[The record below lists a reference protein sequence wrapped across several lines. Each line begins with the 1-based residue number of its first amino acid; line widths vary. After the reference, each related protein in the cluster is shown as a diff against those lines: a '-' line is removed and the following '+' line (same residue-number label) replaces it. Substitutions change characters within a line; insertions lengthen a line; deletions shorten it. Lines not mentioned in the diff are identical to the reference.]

1 MGMISNL
8 LKLLIGG
15 FTMGW
20 GPCLAYTAPLLLP
33 YVGGTKTGW
42 RAGLWVGLMF
52 SLGRLI
58 SLIILGALAT
68 VAFKSINRFFPPARS
83 GYLHLATALFMVT
96 LGVLILLDKGFR
108 VSIGETIKGKILDKG
123 SESMLFLGFL
133 VGISP
138 CAPLVAVLTY
148 IACTAGNIVSGA
160 LYALS
165 FGIGTAFSA
174 IAVTALAG
182 VFPERIFKGAKL
194 RRAFQIVC
202 GVVLILFGAQLIYYV
217 QDLLF

>member
-1 MGMISNL
+1 MISDL
-8 LKLLIGG
+8 LKLLTGG

-33 YVGGTKTGW
+33 YIGGTKASW
-42 RAGLWVGLMF
+42 RAGLRVGLMF

-58 SLIILGALAT
+58 SLVILGALAT
-68 VAFKSINRFFPPARS
+68 VAFKTINRFFPPTRS
-83 GYLHLATALFMVT
+83 GYLHLVTALLMVT

-108 VSIGETIKGKILDKG
+108 IPIGGAWRKRMLDRG
-123 SESMLFLGFL
+123 DESMLFLGFL
-133 VGISP
+133 VGLSP

-148 IACTAGNIVSGA
+148 IACTAGNLASGA

-174 IAVTALAG
+174 IAVSALTG
-182 VFPERIFKGAKL
+182 LFPERIFRG
-194 RRAFQIVC
+194 RRPRRVFQIVC
-202 GVVLILFGAQLIYYV
+202 GAVLILFGAQLIYYV
-217 QDLLF
+217 QDVMF